1 MKLFAEKISV
11 CSNLGCWSSSKPV
24 KVKYSRV
31 EDVEIPNYIDD
42 LVDIFWDGYG

>member
-1 MKLFAEKISV
+1 
-11 CSNLGCWSSSKPV
+11 V

-31 EDVEIPNYIDD
+31 EDVEIPNYIHD